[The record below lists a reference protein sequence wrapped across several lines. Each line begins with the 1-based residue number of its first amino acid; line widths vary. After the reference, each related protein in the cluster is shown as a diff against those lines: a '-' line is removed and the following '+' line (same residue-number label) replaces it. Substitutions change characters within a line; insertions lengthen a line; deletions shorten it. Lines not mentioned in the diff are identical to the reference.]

1 MSLQNGC
8 DLKCLNL
15 NKNRIGTKGVQL
27 LCEALRDNGKLESL
41 FLNDNLIDT
50 DGAYALSKLLV
61 SSCLKEL
68 HIAENKIA
76 SCGLS
81 VVMDTLAKHN
91 KKLKF
96 LDLSHNLIDIGV
108 LRALRQM
115 LEKNTTLNYLSI
127 SGLHKFNQRAI

>member
-1 MSLQNGC
+1 LNIQNGC
-8 DLKCLNL
+8 GLKSLNL
-15 NKNRIGTKGVQL
+15 NQNRLGTKGVQL

-41 FLNDNLIDT
+41 FLNDNMIDT

-61 SSCLKEL
+61 ASNLKEL

-81 VVMDTLAKHN
+81 VVMEALAKHN

-96 LDLSHNLIDIGV
+96 LDISHNIIDIGI

-115 LEKNTTLNYLSI
+115 LEKNTTLNYFSI
-127 SGLHKFNQRAI
+127 SGLHKFN